1 MMPRLSLT
9 VRTFLFSAVP
19 VCAVLLLLFA
29 AVNAAVHRQIRRELR
44 EQLAFSDF
52 LLNRADA
59 RYTSRITPLVSK
71 LTDSAGLKA
80 AVSLLNEVHGDP
92 GLIKQVRTTI
102 NVQLR
107 DLLSSSGFD
116 FLAVTDAQGHPIST
130 VPCSDCAEA
139 PTFRAV
145 SIDSGLAEIGGQLYQ
160 LHSVPIVIDGDEVAV
175 LVLGYRFEL
184 TALSLPGEAVLLGQG
199 KVIASTL
206 PAKWKSSIEREIA
219 SRCPVGQNNCEASFG
234 GEAFVVSPLQK
245 LQIGTHYRLLGFQS
259 LDRPVEEFTS
269 SFLGLLI
276 GIGAAGICLVLA
288 FTFVTSH
295 SVSRPLRALVAQLR
309 HSELSGGMSGH
320 LTAGNGVR
328 ELASLAEAYNR
339 VADSEHLT
347 RQQLEEARDAA
358 QLANRLKDEFLTNVS
373 HELRTPLNGVLGMT
387 DLLLY
392 TPLDNEQQEFVLT
405 ARGSAETL
413 LSLIDN
419 VLNFSQLQTGKAS
432 LHNTALDLAKLVEE
446 SAQAILREANAKGI
460 AVSVHYPPNMPNGVT
475 PSRVIGDEIRIR
487 QILEQLCGNAVKF
500 TDRGSIG
507 IRLECR
513 QEAARAKVKITVE
526 DTGIGIAADQ
536 QNMIFTL
543 FTQADGSM
551 TRQRGGTGL
560 GLALV
565 KDLVALMNG
574 QVGVDS
580 RLGQG
585 SAFWVA
591 LDLPVVG
598 TETPAEIPP
607 HRSLQPAFGGVPC

>member
-1 MMPRLSLT
+1 MPRLSLT
-9 VRTFLFSAVP
+9 ARTFLFSAVP

-44 EQLAFSDF
+44 EQLAFSDV

-59 RYTSRITPLVSK
+59 RYTSRITPLVAK

-102 NVQLR
+102 NMQLL
-107 DLLSSSGFD
+107 DLQSSSGFD
-116 FLAVTDAQGHPIST
+116 FLAVTDVQGHAIST
-130 VPCSDCAEA
+130 VPCSECAET
-139 PTFRAV
+139 PTLHAI
-145 SIDSGLAEIGGQLYQ
+145 SLDPGLAEISGQLYQ
-160 LHSVPIVIDGDEVAV
+160 LHSVPIIIDGDEVAV
-175 LVLGYRFEL
+175 LVLGHKFDL
-184 TALSLPGEAVLLGQG
+184 TALSLPGEAVLLRQG
-199 KVIASTL
+199 KVVASTL
-206 PAKWKSSIEREIA
+206 AAKWTNSIEQEIA
-219 SRCPVGQNNCEASFG
+219 SRCMSGQNNCEASFG
-234 GEAFVVSPLQK
+234 GETFVVSPLQK
-245 LQIGTHYRLLGFQS
+245 LQIGNHYRLFGFQS

-269 SFLGLLI
+269 SFMGLLI
-276 GIGAAGICLVLA
+276 GIGGAGICLVLV
-288 FTFVTSH
+288 FTFITSH

-309 HSELSGGMSGH
+309 QSELSGGMSGH

-328 ELASLAEAYNR
+328 ELASLADAYNR

-432 LHNTALDLAKLVEE
+432 LHNTPFDLRNVVEE
-446 SAQAILREANAKGI
+446 SAQAILREANAKEI
-460 AVSVHYPPNMPNGVT
+460 QVSVHCPQDALGEAR
-475 PSRVIGDEIRIR
+475 PSKVIGDEIRIR

-500 TDRGSIG
+500 TDRGFIR
-507 IRLECR
+507 IRLECLE
-513 QEAARAKVKITVE
+513 QAERAKVKITVE
-526 DTGIGIAADQ
+526 DSGLGIAADQ

-580 RLGQG
+580 QLGEG

-591 LDLPVVG
+591 LDLPLAG
-598 TETPAEIPP
+598 IEPSPKP
-607 HRSLQPAFGGVPC
+607 LLQPDFGAVLC